1 MSDTPRDQILESIDA
16 YTNAPSSTMSAAPVY
31 DATMRGEAITPR
43 TIAVTHDGPVNQPTT
58 LDTLKEPPRYAK
70 ALMGAVLAGTGAA
83 AVASADG
90 FTTGELWGIAA
101 TIVAAFCGVYGVRN
115 RV

>member
-1 MSDTPRDQILESIDA
+1 MSDTPIFDQTSSDP
-16 YTNAPSSTMSAAPVY
+16 TTPAPSAP
-31 DATMRGEAITPR
+31 ITPR